1 MGDARHRALEAP
13 MTPLPLRRQSVASQN
28 VTTFD
33 LVVLCIA
40 ILWTAFILSDAPMWL
55 LQTLTL
61 PTQGDVY

>member
-1 MGDARHRALEAP
+1 
-13 MTPLPLRRQSVASQN
+13 MTPLHLRRQNVASQN

-61 PTQGDVY
+61 PTQGDAY